1 MQKFIA
7 YFDRAL
13 TDTDGTLTLSFA
25 VKGAEKKKAM
35 ECVQEMQKLKL
46 QGKERLTVEVKEFK
60 AKRSLSANAYAWVLI
75 HKLAE
80 KLNLDSVEVYRQ
92 FIKELRVFKPIEI
105 KNDAVSTFIKAWS
118 MHGLGWIAEEV
129 DSGQDGFTI
138 INAYY
143 GSSTYNT
150 RQMTKF
156 IENIVNECKS
166 EGIETKTPEEIAKIT
181 SLWKAEV

>member
-1 MQKFIA
+1 MNKFIA
-7 YFDRAL
+7 EYDRAM
-13 TDTDGTLTLSFA
+13 TDERGNLTLSFT

-80 KLNLDSVEVYRQ
+80 KLKLDSVEVYKL
-92 FIKELRVFKPIEI
+92 FIKELGIYKPIEI
-105 KNDAVSTFIKAWS
+105 RNDAVNTFIKAWS

-166 EGIETKTPEEIAKIT
+166 EGIETKTPEEIAKIP

>member
-25 VKGAEKKKAM
+25 VKGEERRKAM

-80 KLNLDSVEVYRQ
+80 KLKLDSVEVYKL
-92 FIKELRVFKPIEI
+92 FIKELGIYKPIEI
-105 KNDAVSTFIKAWS
+105 RNDAVNTFIKAWS

-129 DSGQDGFTI
+129 DSGHEGFTI
-138 INAYY
+138 VNAYY
-143 GSSTYNT
+143 GSSTFNSK
-150 RQMTKF
+150 QMANF
-156 IENIVNECKS
+156 IENIVNECKG
-166 EGIETKTPEEIAKIT
+166 EGIETRTPDEIAKMV
-181 SLWKAEV
+181 SLHRAEV